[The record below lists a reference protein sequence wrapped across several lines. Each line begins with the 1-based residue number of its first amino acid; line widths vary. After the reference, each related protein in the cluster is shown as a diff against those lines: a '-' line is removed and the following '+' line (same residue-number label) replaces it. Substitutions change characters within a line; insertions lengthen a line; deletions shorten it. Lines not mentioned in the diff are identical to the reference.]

1 MNILDLEPKD
11 VFRYFKEISDIPRPS
26 YKEKAIS
33 DYLVA
38 FAKEHHLEYYQDDIY
53 NVIMIKEATPGY
65 ENKEPIILQGHMDMV
80 CEKTSDCNKNMEKEG
95 LDLVVEGDWL
105 SAEGTTLGGDDGV
118 AVAFALALLSDETL
132 KHPRLEFI
140 CTVSEEV
147 GMDGARDLDVSP
159 IKGKLLL
166 NLDSEKEGEVLAS
179 CAGGGTARITCPVER
194 SNNDT
199 SDFCPISVEVIGG
212 KGGHSGDEIDKGRG
226 NATVLLSRVLRRLDA
241 KGIDYRICEI
251 TGGSKDN
258 AIPREAKSILAVK
271 TADVDTVK
279 SVVEEVSGEISAEF
293 SKTDAELKVVVK
305 DGKTDVTPMT
315 KESTKKVLLLI
326 SSLPNG
332 IRRMSRDIEG
342 LVETSLNLGIT
353 YTEET
358 GVVLGF
364 SVRSSVASSYAA
376 LTEKLRFVAEG
387 LGCKVDM
394 HGEYPAW
401 EFKKESPLRDTLQ
414 RIYKEMFGKDLE
426 VRAIHAGLECGLL
439 SGKIPGLDAVSM
451 GPDMQDIHTPDE
463 RLSISST
470 QRTYAF
476 VRKVIEE
483 M

>member
-1 MNILDLEPKD
+1 MKVEDLEPKE
-11 VFRYFKEISDIPRPS
+11 VFYYFNEISKIPRPS

-80 CEKTSDCNKNMEKEG
+80 CEKTSDCKKDMEKEG
-95 LDLVVEGDWL
+95 LDLVVEGDYL
-105 SAEGTTLGGDDGV
+105 SAVGTTLGGDDGI

-179 CAGGGTARITCPVER
+179 CAGGGTARITLPAKRSDEGTANMSPVGIFV
-194 SNNDT
+194 T
-199 SDFCPISVEVIGG
+199 GG

-226 NATVLLSRVLRRLDA
+226 NATILLARVLRRLTA
-241 KGIDYRICEI
+241 KSIDFRICEI

-258 AIPREAKSILAVK
+258 AIPRDANAKLAVNRK
-271 TADVDTVK
+271 DVEKVK
-279 SVVEEVSGEISAEF
+279 SLIEEVSREISDEF
-293 SKTDAELKVVVK
+293 IKTDADLKVVTG
-305 DGKTDVTPMT
+305 DGMTSYVPLT
-315 KESTKKVLLLI
+315 KECSDKLLLLL

-353 YTEET
+353 YTEEN

-364 SVRSSVASSYAA
+364 SVRSSVASSYTA
-376 LTEKLRFVAEG
+376 LVEKLRFVAEG
-387 LGCKVDM
+387 LGCSVDM

-414 RIYKEMFGKDLE
+414 RIYKDMFGKELE

-451 GPDMQDIHTPDE
+451 GPDMDDIHTPNE

-470 QRTYAF
+470 KRTYEF

>member
-1 MNILDLEPKD
+1 
-11 VFRYFKEISDIPRPS
+11 
-26 YKEKAIS
+26 
-33 DYLVA
+33 
-38 FAKEHHLEYYQDDIY
+38 
-53 NVIMIKEATPGY
+53 
-65 ENKEPIILQGHMDMV
+65 
-80 CEKTSDCNKNMEKEG
+80 MERTDEG
-95 LDLVVEGDWL
+95 LE
-105 SAEGTTLGGDDGV
+105 
-118 AVAFALALLSDETL
+118 
-132 KHPRLEFI
+132 
-140 CTVSEEV
+140 
-147 GMDGARDLDVSP
+147 
-159 IKGKLLL
+159 
-166 NLDSEKEGEVLAS
+166 
-179 CAGGGTARITCPVER
+179 
-194 SNNDT
+194 
-199 SDFCPISVEVIGG
+199 DFCPIAVEVVGG

-226 NATVLLSRVLRRLDA
+226 NATILLSRVLRHLDA
-241 KGIDYRICEI
+241 KGIDFRITEI

-258 AIPREAKSILAVK
+258 AIPREASAKFAVK
-271 TADVDTVK
+271 RNDGEKVK
-279 SVVEEVSGEISAEF
+279 TLVEEVSQEISAEF

-305 DGKTDVTPMT
+305 DGKTGEIPMT
-315 KESTKKVLLLI
+315 KESTKKLLLLI

-387 LGCKVDM
+387 LGCTVDM

-414 RIYKEMFGKDLE
+414 RIYKEMFGKELE

-439 SGKIPGLDAVSM
+439 SGEIPGLDAVSM

-470 QRTYAF
+470 ERTYKF

-483 M
+483 L

>member
-1 MNILDLEPKD
+1 MNILDLEPKR
-11 VFRYFKEISDIPRPS
+11 VFYYFNEISKIPRPS

-33 DYLVA
+33 DYLVS
-38 FAKEHHLEYYQDDIY
+38 FAKDHGLEYYQDEIY

-65 ENKEPIILQGHMDMV
+65 ENKPAIILQGHMDMV
-80 CEKTSDCNKNMEKEG
+80 CEKTSDCTKDMEKEG
-95 LDLVVEGDWL
+95 LDLEVDGDWL
-105 SAEGTTLGGDDGV
+105 SAKGTTLGGDDGA
-118 AVAFALALLSDETL
+118 AVAFALALLEDETL
-132 KHPRLEFI
+132 KHPRLEFV

-147 GMDGARDLDVSP
+147 GMDGARELDVTP
-159 IKGKLLL
+159 LQGKLLL

-194 SNNDT
+194 SAENTEDL
-199 SDFCPISVEVIGG
+199 CPISVEVIGG

-241 KGIDYRICEI
+241 SGIDFCICEI

-258 AIPREAKSILAVK
+258 AIPREAKALLAVK
-271 TADVDTVK
+271 KAEVEKVK
-279 SVVEEVSGEISAEF
+279 SLVDEVSREISAEF
-293 SKTDAELKVVVK
+293 SKTDADLKVVTK
-305 DGKTDVTPMT
+305 DVKTDVTPMT
-315 KESTKKVLLLI
+315 EESTKKVLLLI

-353 YTEET
+353 YTEEKE
-358 GVVLGF
+358 VVLGF

-376 LTEKLRFVAEG
+376 LREKLIFIAEG

-414 RIYKEMFGKDLE
+414 RIYKDMFGKDLE

-470 QRTYAF
+470 ARTYLF
-476 VRKVIEE
+476 VREVIENL
-483 M
+483 